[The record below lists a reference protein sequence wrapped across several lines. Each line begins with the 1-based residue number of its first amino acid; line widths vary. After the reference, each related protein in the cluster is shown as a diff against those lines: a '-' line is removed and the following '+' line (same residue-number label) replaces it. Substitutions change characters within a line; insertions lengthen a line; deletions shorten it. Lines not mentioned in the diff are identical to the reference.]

1 MIHPTAVIDPKAEL
15 HESVQVGPYA
25 VIDANVR
32 VGADSRIGPHAYL
45 TGHTEVGASNNIHTG
60 AVIGDAPQDLK
71 YEGEATRLRVGDDN
85 VIREHVT
92 LHRSNTLEEDTVIGS
107 SNFFMAHSHV
117 GHNAVIGN
125 DNIFA
130 NGALIGGHAVIA
142 DRVFLSGHCAVHQF
156 VRVGTLAMM
165 QGNAAVSQDLPPYT
179 MAFGVNKLCGLN
191 IVGLRRAGFTAEQR
205 RELNFHYKR
214 IFVEGNNVGATV
226 TEALASQPGNKARE
240 MLEFIAASTRG
251 VCAHASRK
259 H

>member
-15 HESVQVGPYA
+15 HETVQVGPYA

-32 VGADSRIGPHAYL
+32 VGAGCRIGPHAHL
-45 TGHTEVGASNNIHTG
+45 TGHTVVGLNNIIHTG

-71 YEGEATRLRVGDDN
+71 FDGEHTRLRLGDDN

-92 LHRSNTLEEDTVIGS
+92 LHRSNMPDEDTVIGS
-107 SNFFMAHSHV
+107 GNFFMAHSHV
-117 GHNAVIGN
+117 GHNAEIGN

-205 RELNFHYKR
+205 QELNFHYKR
-214 IFVEGNNVGATV
+214 IFVEGKNVGATV
-226 TEALASQPGNKARE
+226 AEALASQPGNKARE

>member
-1 MIHPTAVIDPKAEL
+1 MIHPTAIIDPKAEL
-15 HESVQVGPYA
+15 HETVQVGPYA
-25 VIDANVR
+25 VIDAHVR
-32 VGADSRIGPHAYL
+32 VGEGCRVGPYVHL
-45 TGHTEVGASNNIHTG
+45 TGHTDLGAENIIHSG

-71 YEGEATRLRVGDDN
+71 YQNESTRLRLGNRN

-92 LHRSNTLEEDTVIGS
+92 LHRSNTLEEDTTIGS
-107 SNFFMAHSHV
+107 DNFFMAHSHV

-130 NGALIGGHAVIA
+130 NGALIGGHAVIG
-142 DRVFLSGHCAVHQF
+142 DRVFLSGHAAVHQF
-156 VRVGTLAMM
+156 VRVGTLSMM

-191 IVGLRRAGFTAEQR
+191 VVGLRRAGFTAEQR

-214 IFVEGNNVGATV
+214 IFLEGNHVGATV
-226 TEALASQPGNKARE
+226 AEALEASPGNKARA

>member
-32 VGADSRIGPHAYL
+32 VGADSRIGPHTHL
-45 TGHTEVGASNNIHTG
+45 TGHTVVGANNIIHTG

-71 YEGEATRLRVGDDN
+71 YEGEATRLRVGDHN

-107 SNFFMAHSHV
+107 GNFFMAHSHV

-191 IVGLRRAGFTAEQR
+191 IVGLRRAGFTTEQR
-205 RELNFHYKR
+205 RELNGHYKR

-226 TEALASQPGNKARE
+226 TEALALQPGNKARE
-240 MLEFIAASTRG
+240 MMEFIAASTRG

>member
-32 VGADSRIGPHAYL
+32 VGADSRIGPYAHL

-71 YEGEATRLRVGDDN
+71 YEGEATRLRVGDHN

-92 LHRSNTLEEDTVIGS
+92 LHRSNTQDEDTVIGS
-107 SNFFMAHSHV
+107 GNFFMAHSHV

-142 DRVFLSGHCAVHQF
+142 DRVFLSGHCAVHQ
-156 VRVGTLAMM
+156 
-165 QGNAAVSQDLPPYT
+165 
-179 MAFGVNKLCGLN
+179 LC
-191 IVGLRRAGFTAEQR
+191 AW
-205 RELNFHYKR
+205 
-214 IFVEGNNVGATV
+214 
-226 TEALASQPGNKARE
+226 ARW
-240 MLEFIAASTRG
+240 R
-251 VCAHASRK
+251 
-259 H
+259 

>member
-32 VGADSRIGPHAYL
+32 VGADSRIGPHAHL
-45 TGHTEVGASNNIHTG
+45 TGHTVVGANNIIHTG
-60 AVIGDAPQDLK
+60 AVVGDAPQDLK
-71 YEGEATRLRVGDDN
+71 YEGEATRLRVGDHN

-92 LHRSNTLEEDTVIGS
+92 LHRSNTMEEDTVIGS
-107 SNFFMAHSHV
+107 GNFFMAHSHV

-191 IVGLRRAGFTAEQR
+191 IVGLRRAGFTTKQR
-205 RELNFHYKR
+205 RELNGHYKR
-214 IFVEGNNVGATV
+214 IFVDGNNMGVTV
-226 TEALASQPGNKARE
+226 AEALASEQGDKARE